1 MLHFNTKLQVLWEHR
16 SNLHVCAFEV
26 NHSINENFG
35 HSLKAENVD
44 MHVGINSR
52 PRVTHAVSDK
62 IPIAV
67 VISLQELL
75 EVFKNGW
82 QRLFNV
88 GLFQLSLK

>member
-1 MLHFNTKLQVLWEHR
+1 
-16 SNLHVCAFEV
+16 
-26 NHSINENFG
+26 
-35 HSLKAENVD
+35 

-62 IPIAV
+62 IPFAV